1 MTLREARH
9 RVNEYLL
16 EAESA
21 LAEPS
26 RGVSTYLAGGKRF
39 RAELLLLVSMGAGDV
54 VEERAV
60 RYAAFVE
67 IVHAGGLCHDDVVD
81 RSEFR
86 RGRPSIASVGGT
98 REAMLVGL
106 VLMSHAYGLV
116 AHDEDPVRAAVSR
129 AATRV
134 ARGQA
139 DEMAG
144 LFDTMT
150 SPERYV
156 DRCRDKTGALF
167 ELSAELGALVGHLE
181 GSHAEGIVRFA
192 RRVGLA
198 FQLADDLRDFF
209 GDAVLG
215 RDRGTDLREGVYT
228 LPVLLMLHEDR
239 PGARELRQILDALRV
254 AASPCD
260 VARLTDMVCRLL
272 ESEGAMSSVRSRAE
286 HEVTVACDELSDCSV
301 PLRTRL
307 DEFAR
312 TVMFGLLDARAVA

>member
-1 MTLREARH
+1 MTLREARR
-9 RVNEYLL
+9 RVNGRLL
-16 EAESA
+16 EAGNT
-21 LAEPS
+21 LAEPN
-26 RGVSTYLAGGKRF
+26 REVVTYLAGGKRF
-39 RAELLLLVSMGAGDV
+39 RAELLLLVSMASGDE

-67 IVHAGGLCHDDVVD
+67 IVHAGGLCHDDIVD

-86 RGRPSIASVGGT
+86 RGQPSIASVGGT

-116 AHDEDPVRAAVSR
+116 ACDEDPVRAAVSR

-139 DEMAG
+139 DEMTG
-144 LFDTMT
+144 LFDATT
-150 SPERYV
+150 SPERYL

-167 ELSAELGALVGHLE
+167 ELSAELGALVGRLE
-181 GSHAEGIVRFA
+181 SGHAEGVVRFA
-192 RRVGLA
+192 QRVGLA

-215 RDRGTDLREGVYT
+215 RERGIDLREGVYT
-228 LPVLLMLHEDR
+228 LPVLMMLHENR
-239 PGARELRQILDALRV
+239 PGAHELRQVLDALRA
-254 AASPCD
+254 AASPRD
-260 VARLTDMVCRLL
+260 IVRLTEAACHLL

-286 HEVTVACDELSDCSV
+286 HEVSDACDELAECSL
-301 PLRTRL
+301 PLRTRMG
-307 DEFAR
+307 DFAR
-312 TVMFGLLDARAVA
+312 SVLFGLLNARAVA